1 MTKQESLVLSA
12 YTGYMLC
19 KDFSEF
25 HKYIEQVMERPV
37 FTHELADD
45 RFTKELSDKVKP
57 DMLHIIKNI
66 GENSGKEK
74 EIY

>member
-25 HKYIEQVMERPV
+25 HNYIEQVMERPV
-37 FTHELADD
+37 FTHELGDD
-45 RFTKELSDKVKP
+45 RFVEELSDKVKP
-57 DMLHIIKNI
+57 DVLDIIKNI
-66 GENSGKEK
+66 GE
-74 EIY
+74 